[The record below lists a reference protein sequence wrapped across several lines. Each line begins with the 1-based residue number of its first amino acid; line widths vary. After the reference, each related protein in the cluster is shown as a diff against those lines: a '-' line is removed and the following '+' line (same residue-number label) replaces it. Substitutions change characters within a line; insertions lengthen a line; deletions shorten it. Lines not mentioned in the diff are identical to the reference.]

1 MAGNYSLLVFLCVH
15 VSAGLRVCP
24 LWAVA
29 NKAALN
35 VGTHVAAGIL
45 MSLLWGLCLD
55 LELLA
60 HRGAS
65 CPCPAGLPPCPW
77 GLPRLAFSRQGSF
90 AAHSPTGPRAL
101 CARGGPHGREAAAP
115 CAFHLASRGRACASF
130 PAPGDLCCFCGEVP
144 PSCPLAR
151 FIQGCSTV
159 SPRSPCLAV

>member
-1 MAGNYSLLVFLCVH
+1 MSFCVLDFQSCGWELLIVGVLVHSCVGGPLECVH
-15 VSAGLRVCP
+15 

-35 VGTHVAAGIL
+35 VGGHAAAGVL
-45 MSLLWGLCLD
+45 LSHLWGLCLD

-65 CPCPAGLPPCPW
+65 CPCSAGPPPCPW
-77 GLPRLAFSRQGSF
+77 GLPHLAFSVQGSF

-101 CARGGPHGREAAAP
+101 CARGGPRGREAEAR

-130 PAPGDLCCFCGEVP
+130 PAPGDLCCFCGEGP
-144 PSCPLAR
+144 TSSSLAG
-151 FIQGCSTV
+151 FI
-159 SPRSPCLAV
+159 